1 MGTQAYFT
9 MVSTVTGGQCQLF
22 NVDAYDSS
30 RRLSQFIAERILE
43 KVASDR
49 SQADQMVTI
58 YRKRHSLWF
67 R

>member
-1 MGTQAYFT
+1 
-9 MVSTVTGGQCQLF
+9 
-22 NVDAYDSS
+22 
-30 RRLSQFIAERILE
+30 LE

-67 R
+67 I